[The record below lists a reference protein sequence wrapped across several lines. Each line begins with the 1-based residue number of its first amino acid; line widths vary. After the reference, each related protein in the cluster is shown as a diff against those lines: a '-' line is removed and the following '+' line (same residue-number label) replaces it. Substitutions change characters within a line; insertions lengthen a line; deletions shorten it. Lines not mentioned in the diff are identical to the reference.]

1 MLHIEKKLLCGA
13 LALSLGIVP
22 TMADP
27 FSEMWKEYNT
37 AVEKDQPRTALAVL
51 QRIQRKAEQQKSYGN
66 LLSAL
71 LEERNTLGQLSP
83 DSVDAADKRLEERGK
98 GWRET
103 DGVMATVYQTLMHRW
118 DNPPKV
124 DSLVASKD
132 VAAYVKPNGAAA
144 FKPIVQEGVDSRY
157 FNNTLLAAIA
167 NNTNQWRA
175 LHEYYVSKGERKAAC
190 LAAAMWLES
199 EGTLQL
205 ADSLINIY
213 QDLPEC
219 GALAVRKFD
228 YLPSDSAQ
236 MRIEWIDEALQRWP
250 KWKENDKLRNGR
262 QRLIQPKITATM
274 NKGMV
279 TTDTDVMLYLGNMR
293 NIKGVNVTLRHENKK
308 TKGGY
313 DMERKY
319 SKAITLATDYDVT
332 DDSISLGRLSLGR
345 WQCIIRDT
353 EGKVKSEK
361 TSFVVSDLQVLCIMQ
376 PKEKARLVVVNA
388 ITGKPVPGAML
399 HIRDKDS
406 DKEWK
411 TVKTNANGECL
422 WKKSQVW
429 FAIYAT
435 NGDDNAM
442 LPLDWY
448 GRYLG
453 RRKEKT
459 HTYYEVYTDRAI
471 YRPGNTVK
479 ATLAAFTLNDNKEV
493 KAKEND
499 SIEFVLRN
507 AEYKVVER
515 KKVVTDRYGAAS
527 AEFALPMEAKNGR
540 WSVEVDNDAT
550 KYSAH
555 RTSVMVENYRRPQFE
570 VTLEKPE
577 TVYKAGDTLAV
588 KGTVRTYSGMP
599 VADAKVVYSVN
610 RRMKWWRIN
619 VDNSNGEL
627 QKDTL
632 TTAADGTFTVRMPM
646 MLPDGANKAVPYFYD
661 ITATVDVTNAAGES
675 HSAELTLPVSNR
687 KAYLDC
693 QMADKI
699 LADSAMTVTAV
710 RRNIAGI
717 PIDGK
722 VEILLD
728 GVKQRDAEA
737 NKPYALAPNITSGE
751 HTLMTICEGDTVK
764 NTFVAFRKSDARPM
778 KYTHKWV
785 YQSANQFPENG
796 DSVWVQIG
804 TSDKDVCVYYSVIA
818 NDSVI
823 EQGMTEMN
831 NENITRTLSYKSEYG
846 DGICI
851 SLAWVRDGV
860 MYDDVVR
867 IKRPLPSNKLKMQW
881 VTFRDRLVPGQK
893 EQWTVNVTTPEGM
906 PARARVMAVL
916 YDHALDQL
924 RKHKWYM
931 SDVRFV
937 NTSYAAWRMETLGGL
952 SAWAVQDMR
961 YATVKWLDFT
971 SFVDCNAYYHNG
983 AIGRHGQVLME
994 VTPRTRTYKSASMN
1008 NAKIRAK
1015 ELSSLQENAF
1025 TPTST
1030 ALVGSIAGLRV
1041 GSIAGLGSQDKSS
1054 EDAEQ
1059 NVPVRSDFADTAM
1072 FLPAVMTDEK
1082 GNATMSFTLPESV
1095 TTWRF
1100 MALAHD
1106 EKMRNATLT
1115 AEAVAQKKL
1124 MVQPNMPRFLRSG
1137 DNATVQA
1144 MVANLSDKAA
1154 DVKTT
1159 LTILDAATE
1168 KRLFTSVQKVKVA
1181 AGESAAV
1188 TFPVDAKK
1196 LREGTYICRITAQSA
1211 GHTDGEQHYINV
1223 LSDEEEITKT
1233 VAYSFLEP
1241 TDTLLQFAD
1250 MMPKEVQKAH
1260 LKVDYVDNPAW
1271 LMIETL
1277 PKMVKGCSKNA
1288 VSLSNAIYATRVAQ
1302 SMKWSEEST
1311 DTLVSQLKKLQNRDG
1326 SFSWWEG
1333 MSGSTYMTV
1342 AVIKTLVRLNW
1353 LCGKQQDTQQL
1364 LDSAFRFLQRE
1375 MDNDVTK
1382 MKERSPKVVPW
1393 ISDNHLSWL
1402 YSLALDGRKGGESA
1416 DYFLK
1421 YLEQNTKNDDI
1432 ATKAVAAIVLN
1443 ANGKKAAARTFVE
1456 AIKQHTVYRKDV
1468 GRYFDS
1474 YRAEYSWC
1482 DYRIPTQTLAIEA
1495 LRMITPQDKKTIGEM
1510 QRWLLSS
1517 KRTQEWDNAYNT
1529 VNAVH
1534 AFFDG
1539 NMTVLTPDK
1548 GKVTLAD
1555 KQVTRKDA
1563 MVKMQKQSNCE
1574 SWAAAY
1580 VTFKQ
1585 KTSNVEAASM
1595 GLSVKREALVNGVPV
1610 NEKTLKVG
1618 DRVQVRLTITAD
1630 RDYDFVTIEDNRAA
1644 CLEPV
1649 AVLSGYRFG
1658 YYQEVKDT
1666 KMLLHFDKMAKG
1678 SHTVQMD
1685 YYVDRKGDYL
1695 AGTATV
1701 ACAYANE
1708 FRGTTTAYGL
1718 SVKK

>member
-1 MLHIEKKLLCGA
+1 MLHIEKKFLCGA
-13 LALSLGIVP
+13 LALSLGTAPV
-22 TMADP
+22 MADP
-27 FSEMWKEYNT
+27 FSGMWKEYNT

-51 QRIQRKAEQQKSYGN
+51 QRIQHKAEQQKSYGN
-66 LLSAL
+66 LLCAL

-83 DSVDAADKRLEERGK
+83 DSVNAADKRLEERVK
-98 GWRET
+98 GWKET
-103 DGVMATVYQTLMHRW
+103 DGVMATLYQTLMQRW
-118 DNPPKV
+118 QNAPKV

-132 VAAYVKPNGAAA
+132 AAAYLKPNGAAA
-144 FKPIVQEGVDSRY
+144 FKPLVQEGIDSRY
-157 FNNTLLAAIA
+157 FHNTLLAAIA
-167 NNTNQWRA
+167 CHTNQWRA
-175 LHEYYVSKGERKAAC
+175 LHEYYVSKGDRTAAC
-190 LAAAMWLES
+190 LAAAMWLEI
-199 EGTLQL
+199 EGTRQL
-205 ADSLINIY
+205 ADSLINKY

-236 MRIEWIDEALQRWP
+236 QRIEWIDEALQRWP
-250 KWKENDKLRNGR
+250 KWKENDRLRNDR
-262 QRLIQPKITATM
+262 QRLTQPQINAVID
-274 NKGMV
+274 KGMV
-279 TTDTDVMLYLGNMR
+279 TTDTDVMLSLRDLR
-293 NIKGVNVTLRHENKK
+293 NIKGVNVTLRRENKK
-308 TKGGY
+308 AKGGY

-332 DDSISLGRLSLGR
+332 DDSLSLGRLPLGR

-353 EGKVKSEK
+353 DGKVKLAPMSL
-361 TSFVVSDLQVLCIMQ
+361 VVTDLQVLHIEQ
-376 PKEKARLVVVNA
+376 PKDKVRLVVVNA
-388 ITGKPVPGAML
+388 ITGKPLPGAML
-399 HIRDKDS
+399 HIRNTNS

-411 TVKTNANGECL
+411 TVKTDTNGECL
-422 WKKSQVW
+422 WKESQEW
-429 FAIYAT
+429 FAVYAT

-442 LPLDWY
+442 SPLDLY
-448 GRYLG
+448 GRYAER
-453 RRKEKT
+453 RRKAT
-459 HTYYEVYTDRAI
+459 RTYYEVYTDRAI

-479 ATLAAFTLNDNKEV
+479 VTLAAFTVDDNKEV
-493 KAKEND
+493 KAKEDD

-515 KKVVTDRYGAAS
+515 KKAVTDRYGAAS
-527 AEFALPMEAKNGR
+527 AEFALPTEAKNGR
-540 WSVEVDNDAT
+540 WSVEVDNGAT
-550 KYSAH
+550 KYSSH
-555 RTSVMVENYRRPQFE
+555 RTTIMVENYRRPQFE
-570 VTLEKPE
+570 VTLEKPD
-577 TVYKAGDTLAV
+577 TAYKAGDTLTV

-599 VADAKVVYSVN
+599 VADAKVTYSVN
-610 RRMKWWRIN
+610 RRVKWWRIN
-619 VDNSNGEL
+619 EDNSDGEL
-627 QKDTL
+627 LKDTL

-646 MLPDGANKAVPYFYD
+646 MLPDKANKVVPYFYD
-661 ITATVDVTNAAGES
+661 ITAAVDVTNPAGES
-675 HSAELTLPVSNR
+675 HSAELTMPVSNR

-699 LADSAMTVTAV
+699 LADSAITVTV
-710 RRNIAGI
+710 SRRNIAGT
-717 PIDGK
+717 PIEGK
-722 VEILLD
+722 VEMLLD

-751 HTLMTICEGDTVK
+751 HTLMAICEGDTVK
-764 NTFVAFRKSDARPM
+764 NTFVAFRRSDVRPM

-785 YQSANQFPENG
+785 YQSADQFPENG

-804 TSDKDVCVYYSVIA
+804 TSDKDVCAYYSVIA

-823 EQGMTEMN
+823 AQGMTEMN
-831 NENITRTLSYKSEYG
+831 NENITRTLSYKPEYG
-846 DGICI
+846 DGMCI
-851 SLAWVRDGV
+851 SLAWVKDGV
-860 MYDDVVR
+860 MYDDMIR

-893 EQWTVNVTTPEGM
+893 EQWTVNVTTPDGM

-924 RKHKWYM
+924 RKHDWRM
-931 SDVRFV
+931 TDMRFV
-937 NTSYAAWRMETLGGL
+937 NTPYAAWCMKTLARL
-952 SAWAVQDMR
+952 NAWTVQDMR
-961 YATVKWLDFT
+961 YAIVKGLDFT
-971 SFVDCNAYYHNG
+971 SFVDCNAYYHYG
-983 AIGRHGQVLME
+983 AIGRHGQVLSE
-994 VTPRTRTYKSASMN
+994 VAPRTRMYKSASMN
-1008 NAKIRAK
+1008 NAKMEAV
-1015 ELSSLQENAF
+1015 ELSSLQENAV
-1025 TPTST
+1025 TITDT
-1030 ALVGSIAGLRV
+1030 RLDER
-1041 GSIAGLGSQDKSS
+1041 IAGLGSQDEGS

-1106 EKMRNATLT
+1106 ETMRNATLT
-1115 AEAVAQKKL
+1115 AEAVAQKEL

-1137 DNATVQA
+1137 DNATVQT

-1154 DVKTT
+1154 DVKAT
-1159 LTILDAATE
+1159 LTILDAVTE
-1168 KRLFTSVQKVKVA
+1168 KKLLTSVQKVKVA

-1196 LREGTYICRITAQSA
+1196 LGEGTYICRITAQSA
-1211 GHTDGEQHYINV
+1211 GHTDGEQHYLNV
-1223 LSDEEEITKT
+1223 LSDEEEVTKT

-1250 MMPKEVQKAH
+1250 MMPKDVQKAH

-1277 PKMVKGCSKNA
+1277 PKMVKGCGKNA

-1302 SMKWSEEST
+1302 SMKWSEETT

-1333 MSGSTYMTV
+1333 MSGSTYMTS

-1353 LCGKQQDTQQL
+1353 LCGKQQDTQPL
-1364 LDSAFRFLQRE
+1364 LDKAFAFMQRE
-1375 MDNDVTK
+1375 MDKDVAK
-1382 MKERSPKVVPW
+1382 MKERSPKVMPW
-1393 ISDNHLSWL
+1393 IGDNHLSWL
-1402 YSLALDGRKGGESA
+1402 YSLALDGRKGGASA
-1416 DYFLK
+1416 DYLMK
-1421 YLEQNTKNDDI
+1421 YLEQNTKNNDM

-1474 YRAEYSWC
+1474 YRAAYSWC
-1482 DYRIPTQTLAIEA
+1482 DYRIPTQTMAIEA

-1534 AFFDG
+1534 AFFGGD
-1539 NMTVLTPDK
+1539 MTVLTPDK
-1548 GKVTLAD
+1548 GKVALAD

-1563 MVKMQKQSNCE
+1563 TVKVQKQSNCE

-1585 KTSNVEAASM
+1585 KTSNVETATT
-1595 GLSVKREALVNGVPV
+1595 GLSVKREVLVNGVPV
-1610 NEKTLKVG
+1610 NEKNLKVG
-1618 DRVQVRLTITAD
+1618 DRVKVRLTITAD

-1649 AVLSGYRFG
+1649 ATLSGYRFG

-1708 FRGTTTAYGL
+1708 FRGTTTAYSL
-1718 SVKK
+1718 SVKND

>member
-1 MLHIEKKLLCGA
+1 MLHIEKKFLCGA
-13 LALSLGIVP
+13 LALSLGTAPV
-22 TMADP
+22 MADP
-27 FSEMWKEYNT
+27 FSGMWKEYNA
-37 AVEKDQPRTALAVL
+37 AVKKDQPRTALAVL
-51 QRIQRKAEQQKSYGN
+51 QRIQRKAEQRKSYGN

-83 DSVDAADKRLEERGK
+83 DSVDAAEKRLEERAK

-103 DGVMATVYQTLMHRW
+103 DGVMATLYQTLMQPW
-118 DNPPKV
+118 QNAPKV

-132 VAAYVKPNGAAA
+132 VAAYLKPNGAAA
-144 FKPIVQEGVDSRY
+144 YNPLVQEGVDSRY

-167 NNTNQWRA
+167 CHTNQWRA
-175 LHEYYVSKGERKAAC
+175 LHEYYVSKGDRTAAC
-190 LAAAMWLES
+190 LAGAMWLER
-199 EGTLQL
+199 EGTRQL

-228 YLPSDSAQ
+228 DLPPDSAQ
-236 MRIEWIDEALQRWP
+236 MRIEWIDEALRRWP
-250 KWKENDKLRNGR
+250 KWKENDRLRNN
-262 QRLIQPKITATM
+262 RLMLTQPRINAVM

-279 TTDTDVMLYLGNMR
+279 TTDTDVMLYLRDLR
-293 NIKGVNVTLRHENKK
+293 NIKDVNVTLRRVNKK
-308 TKGGY
+308 AKGGY

-332 DDSISLGRLSLGR
+332 NDSLNLGRLPLGC

-353 EGKVKSEK
+353 EGKIKSEQM
-361 TSFVVSDLQVLCIMQ
+361 SFVVSDLQVLGIML
-376 PKEKARLVVVNA
+376 PKDKVRLVAVNA
-388 ITGKPVPGAML
+388 ITGKPVPGAVL
-399 HIRDKDS
+399 HIRDTNDDEKWQ
-406 DKEWK
+406 E
-411 TVKTNANGECL
+411 VKTDANGECVRE
-422 WKKSQVW
+422 SQKMW
-429 FAIYAT
+429 FSLYAT
-435 NGDDNAM
+435 NGDDTAM

-448 GRYLG
+448 GRYNE
-453 RRKEKT
+453 RRRNGMRT
-459 HTYYEVYTDRAI
+459 CYEVYTDRAI

-479 ATLAAFTLNDNKEV
+479 ATLAAFTIDDNKEV

-499 SIEFVLRN
+499 SVKFVLRN

-515 KKVVTDRYGAAS
+515 KSVVTDRYGAAS
-527 AEFALPMEAKNGR
+527 AEFSLPTEAKNGR
-540 WSVEVDNDAT
+540 WSVEVESNA
-550 KYSAH
+550 
-555 RTSVMVENYRRPQFE
+555 TSVSCSRPTIMVENYRRPQFE
-570 VTLEKPE
+570 VTLENPE
-577 TVYKAGDTLAV
+577 TAYKAGDTLTV

-599 VADAKVVYSVN
+599 VADAKVTYSVN
-610 RRMKWWRIN
+610 RRVKWWRMSI
-619 VDNSNGEL
+619 DNANREL
-627 QKDTL
+627 LKDTL
-632 TTAADGTFTVRMPM
+632 TTDANGTFTVRMPM
-646 MLPDGANKAVPYFYD
+646 LLPDKASKVVPHFYD
-661 ITATVDVTNAAGES
+661 VTATVDVTNAAGES
-675 HSAELTLPVSNR
+675 HSAELTMPVSNR
-687 KAYLDC
+687 KAYLSC

-699 LADSAMTVTAV
+699 LADSAITVTV
-710 RRNIAGI
+710 SRRNIAGT
-717 PIDGK
+717 PIEGK
-722 VEILLD
+722 VEMLLD
-728 GVKQRDAEA
+728 GVKQSDAEA
-737 NKPYALAPNITSGE
+737 NKPYVLAPNIASGE
-751 HTLMTICEGDTVK
+751 HTLMAICEGDTVK
-764 NTFVAFRKSDARPM
+764 NTFVAFRRSDVRPM

-785 YQSANQFPENG
+785 YQSANQFPENS
-796 DSVWVQIG
+796 DSMWVQIG
-804 TSDKDVCVYYSVIA
+804 TSDKDVNAYYSVIA

-823 EQGMTEMN
+823 AQGVTLLN
-831 NENITRTLSYKSEYG
+831 NENITRTLYYKPEYG
-846 DGICI
+846 DGISI
-851 SLAWVRDGV
+851 SLAWVKDGV
-860 MYDDVVR
+860 MYDDVIK
-867 IKRPLPSNKLKMQW
+867 IKRPLPSNTLKMQW

-893 EQWTVNVTTPEGM
+893 EQWTVNVTTPDGV

-924 RKHKWYM
+924 RKHNWEMPDMRY
-931 SDVRFV
+931 VY
-937 NTSYAAWRMETLGGL
+937 TPYAAWRMRTHGGQ
-952 SAWAVQDMR
+952 SAWTEQDIR
-961 YATVKWLDFT
+961 YATVKNLDFT
-971 SFVDCNAYYHNG
+971 DFKPYGTYRHYGVF
-983 AIGRHGQVLME
+983 GRRGQVLMAE
-994 VTPRTRTYKSASMN
+994 SVMGDAAPRTRMYKTASQSSAKME
-1008 NAKIRAK
+1008 AM
-1015 ELSSLQENAF
+1015 ELSSLQEN
-1025 TPTST
+1025 PVMT
-1030 ALVGSIAGLRV
+1030 ADTRFVGG
-1041 GSIAGLGSQDKSS
+1041 IAGLGSQD
-1054 EDAEQ
+1054 EGGDEAEQ

-1082 GNATMSFTLPESV
+1082 GNATMSFTLPESI

-1106 EKMRNATLT
+1106 EAMRNATLT
-1115 AEAVAQKKL
+1115 AEAVAQKEL

-1144 MVANLSDKAA
+1144 TVANLSDKAA
-1154 DVKTT
+1154 DVKTM

-1168 KRLFTSVQKVKVA
+1168 KKLLTSTQKIKVA

-1196 LREGTYICRITAQSA
+1196 LVEGTYICRITAQSA
-1211 GHTDGEQHYINV
+1211 GHTDGEQHYLNV
-1223 LSDEEEITKT
+1223 LSDEEEVTKT

-1302 SMKWSEEST
+1302 SMKWSEETT
-1311 DTLVSQLKKLQNRDG
+1311 DTLVSQLKKLQNKDG

-1333 MSGSTYMTV
+1333 MSGSTYMTS

-1353 LCGKQQDTQQL
+1353 LCGNQQDTKPL
-1364 LDSAFRFLQRE
+1364 LDKAFAFMQRE
-1375 MDNDVTK
+1375 VDKDVAK
-1382 MKERSPKVVPW
+1382 MKERSPKVTPW
-1393 ISDNHLSWL
+1393 IGDEHLSWL
-1402 YSLALDGRKGGESA
+1402 YSLALDGRKGGASA
-1416 DYFLK
+1416 DYLIK
-1421 YLEQNTKNDDI
+1421 YLEQNTKNEDM

-1443 ANGKKAAARTFVE
+1443 VNGKKTAARTFVE

-1495 LRMITPQDKKTIGEM
+1495 LRMITPQDKKTISEM

-1534 AFFDG
+1534 AFFGGD
-1539 NMTVLTPDK
+1539 MSVLTPDK
-1548 GKVTLAD
+1548 GRVTLAD

-1563 MVKMQKQSNCE
+1563 TVKVKKQTDCE

-1580 VTFKQ
+1580 VTFRQ
-1585 KTSNVEAASM
+1585 KISNVEAATT
-1595 GLSVKREALVNGVPV
+1595 GLSVKREVLVNGVPV
-1610 NEKTLKVG
+1610 NENTVRVG

-1630 RDYDFVTIEDNRAA
+1630 RDYDFVTVEDNRAA

-1649 AVLSGYRFG
+1649 ATLSGYRYG

-1678 SHTVQMD
+1678 THTVQMD

-1708 FRGTTTAYGL
+1708 FRGTTTAYGM
-1718 SVKK
+1718 SIKK